1 MMKSI
6 LLFGAAFLIFSCQ
19 KVVHIG
25 QVLQVNGS
33 ATVEGKAAVDGMAIV
48 EGALVTVN
56 EGGRIDLKLT
66 GGHTLRLK
74 EGALRISRSPSNYQ
88 LSLPHG
94 ALLVA
99 IGKLSSGEHFD
110 LNTPSTIAGVRG
122 TKFLIEEKTNVGYVC
137 VCEGVVE
144 TASVFDPKKKQV
156 VMKGEDIWIRRD
168 RPAGTSISSPM
179 MYKMTMADFIDMG
192 TVTQP

>member
-6 LLFGAAFLIFSCQ
+6 LLFGAAFLFFSCH

-25 QVLQVNGS
+25 EVLQVNGS
-33 ATVEGKAAVDGMAIV
+33 ATVEGKAAVDGMPIT

-74 EGALRISRSPSNYQ
+74 EGALRLSRSPSNYL

-94 ALLVA
+94 TLLVA
-99 IGKLSSGEHFD
+99 VNKLSSGERFD

-156 VMKGEDIWIRRD
+156 VMKGEDIWIKRHQA
-168 RPAGTSISSPM
+168 AGPSVSSPM
-179 MYKMTMADFIDMG
+179 MYKMTMADFVDMG
-192 TVTQP
+192 TVPEP